1 MVLKGFIKEV
11 GDGRSWLTKDGE
23 TRQSVKLIVAV
34 PYVSKDGEERSDW
47 LMGEIIVPN
56 AEFVDELRRTC
67 AAGERCEFQVG
78 FRLSEW
84 NGKKIQNIKV
94 YGVTRVLGV

>member
-23 TRQSVKLIVAV
+23 SRQSVRLTVAV
-34 PYVSKDGEERSDW
+34 PYVSKAGEERNDW
-47 LMGEIIVPN
+47 LMGEVTVPN

-84 NGKKIQNIKV
+84 NGRKIQNIKV
-94 YGVTRVLGV
+94 YNVSKLMG